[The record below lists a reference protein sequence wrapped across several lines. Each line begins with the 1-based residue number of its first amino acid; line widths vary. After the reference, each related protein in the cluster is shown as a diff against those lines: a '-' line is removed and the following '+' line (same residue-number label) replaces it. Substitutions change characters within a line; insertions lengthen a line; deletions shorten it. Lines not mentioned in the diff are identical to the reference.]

1 MLQIAFNNFL
11 GKSANWYKI
20 TILFFLVLNPVVF
33 FMISP
38 FMAGWLLLVEFVFTL
53 ALALK
58 CYPVPSGGLLALQ
71 AVLIGLASPAS
82 VYSEVE
88 ANLPI
93 LMLLIFM
100 VAGIYYIKDVLF
112 LVFTKLF
119 VTIKNK
125 VVISLV
131 FSMFSAVLSA
141 FLDGLTLMAVII
153 AVCFNFFAIYHRV
166 TSSIADT
173 EHAAAEMEQFKGF
186 LRNII
191 MHGALGT
198 VLGGTMTMVG
208 EPHNMMI
215 ATKMGWSF
223 SEFFFNCSVISIP
236 VSIVGFITCPAL
248 EAFKFPGYGYQ
259 LPERARA
266 AIEKDYREKFAK
278 VSTQS
283 AYMYLAQGVVALLL
297 FLALALHLA
306 EIGLLGIAM
315 IVILTAVNG
324 QTKEHDLSESF
335 TNAMP
340 FVALMIVFF
349 AVLAVVHD
357 QHLIAPLTRWV
368 FTFNGKAQLLA
379 LYIVNG
385 LLSVISDNVFIASVF
400 INEIALAFKNG
411 AFDAA
416 WYNRLAIIVNMG
428 TNVPAIA
435 TPNGH
440 AAFLFLLTSSLAP
453 LINLSYMQ
461 MVKLAFPYTVL
472 MGLTGGL
479 AVYFFM

>member
-1 MLQIAFNNFL
+1 MLQVAFESFL
-11 GKSANWYKI
+11 GKSPKWYKY
-20 TILFFLVLNPVVF
+20 TILFFLVLNPVLF
-33 FMISP
+33 FLVSP
-38 FMAGWLLLVEFVFTL
+38 FLAGWVLLVQFIFTL
-53 ALALK
+53 AFALK

-71 AVLIGLASPAS
+71 AVIMGLASAES
-82 VYSEVE
+82 VYAEIA

-112 LVFTKLF
+112 LLFTKLF
-119 VTIKNK
+119 VSIKNK
-125 VVISLV
+125 AAIALV
-131 FSMFSAVLSA
+131 FSMLSAGLSA

-166 TSSIADT
+166 ASSIADSAN
-173 EHAAAEMEQFKGF
+173 AAAEMEQFKGF

-215 ATKMGWSF
+215 ATKMDWNF

-236 VSIVGFITCPAL
+236 VSIVGFITCPLL
-248 EAFKFPGYGYQ
+248 EKFKFPGYGYE
-259 LPERARA
+259 LPERARK
-266 AIEKDYREKFAK
+266 AIEKDFQEKFTK
-278 VSTQS
+278 MSRHS
-283 AYMYLAQGVVALLL
+283 AYMYVVQGIACALL
-297 FLALALHLA
+297 FVALALHLA
-306 EIGLLGIAM
+306 EIGLLGIAL
-315 IVILTAVNG
+315 IILLTAAKG
-324 QTKEHDLSESF
+324 QNKEHDLSEAF

-340 FVALMIVFF
+340 FVALIIVFF
-349 AVLAVVHD
+349 AILAVVHD
-357 QHLIAPLTRWV
+357 QHLIQPLTRWV
-368 FTFNGKAQLLA
+368 FTFEGKAQLLA
-379 LYIVNG
+379 LYLVNG
-385 LLSVISDNVFIASVF
+385 VLSLISDNVFIASVF
-400 INEIALAFKNG
+400 INEVELAYKAG
-411 AFDAA
+411 AFGHD
-416 WYNRLAIIVNMG
+416 WYEQLAIIVNMG

-453 LINLSYMQ
+453 LIRLSYVS
-461 MVKLAFPYTVL
+461 MVKLAFPYTVV
-472 MGLTGGL
+472 MTTTGGL